1 MRHLAAALCAATL
14 AAGALALAP
23 GVGAAQSHSG
33 RDTAR
38 APATRPA
45 TVLSS
50 VKTTD
55 PVFFITVDDGGVR
68 DQSALEYVRRHRLPV
83 TTFLTASV
91 VQENWDYF
99 AKMSR
104 YDAVQNHTMTH
115 KALSLSGTNLDYE
128 ICVTQRLF
136 RRNLGEKPWLLRPPY
151 GAGWMAPYGRTDEIT
166 SVAGR
171 CGITRV
177 VLWNVVVLSDSTVQ
191 FASTP
196 YQRGDIVLLHY
207 NANLKDN
214 LRTIVAAYAARGLKP
229 ASLSQYLP
237 TPRR

>member
-1 MRHLAAALCAATL
+1 VALLAAPASAL
-14 AAGALALAP
+14 GASGNASP
-23 GVGAAQSHSG
+23 EQSVQRSESG
-33 RDTAR
+33 KSVR
-38 APATRPA
+38 
-45 TVLSS
+45 VLSAIS
-50 VKTTD
+50 TDD

-68 DQSALEYVRRHRLPV
+68 DQAALAYVRRQRLPV
-83 TTFLTASV
+83 TTFLTSSV
-91 VQENWDYF
+91 VHGNWDYF

-128 ICVTQRLF
+128 ICATQRLF
-136 RRNLGEKPWLLRPPY
+136 RRNLGQRPWLLRPPY
-151 GAGWMAPYGRTDEIT
+151 GAGWMAPYGRTAEIT

-196 YQRGDIVLLHY
+196 YQPGDIVLLHY
-207 NANLKDN
+207 NANLKHN
-214 LRTIVAAYAARGLKP
+214 LRTVVAAYAARGLTP
-229 ASLSQYLP
+229 APLSEYLTAP
-237 TPRR
+237 SR